1 MVCLNKALFAI
12 ISQNNQIIPLLTDT
26 DQKVA
31 PLTVLTD
38 AAAAKKEQPIGFTI
52 KNDGSFGFILN
63 KNTNSVTQINMS
75 TKSVVPWA
83 LNIETP
89 IAIALSNDE
98 QNLFVLSSLGFL
110 KISATT
116 ANSTPKNIADAAFVT
131 SKKTTNFLIS
141 SDGKQ
146 AFVIGS
152 TQIIPI
158 DLVAETVG
166 TPIDLATLPYGVALS
181 GNNIYFIDPK
191 NRILI
196 CCDLTLKSKW
206 IMPVAGTPTSLTVSA
221 TGEKIYVGL
230 TSLSPPYLPF
240 LTVVSSDWKLPP
252 ILIPLTSTPN
262 QMRMATDKKIY
273 IAGDKSITPFLTDIN
288 QTEGEIPLT
297 ETTTGLVLGSLL
309 T

>member
-1 MVCLNKALFAI
+1 MVCLNSALFAV
-12 ISQNNQIIPLLTDT
+12 SPQNNQIIPLLTDT
-26 DQKVA
+26 DQKAA

-38 AAAAKKEQPIGFTI
+38 PAATKKEQPIGFALKKDGTI
-52 KNDGSFGFILN
+52 GFILN
-63 KNTNSVTQINMS
+63 KNTNSVTQINIS

-83 LNIETP
+83 LNIGTP

-131 SKKTTNFLIS
+131 SKKAVNFLIS
-141 SDGKQ
+141 LDGKQ

-158 DLVAETVG
+158 DLIAETVG

-181 GNNIYFIDPK
+181 GTNIYFIDPK

-196 CCDLTLKSKW
+196 CCDLTLKIKW
-206 IMPVAGTPTSLTVSA
+206 IIPLIGTPTSLAVSA
-221 TGEKIYVGL
+221 TGKKIYVGL
-230 TSLSPPYLPF
+230 SSPTPL
-240 LTVVSSDWKLPP
+240 LTVISSDWKLPP
-252 ILIPLTSTPN
+252 ILVPLTNTPN
-262 QMRMATDKKIY
+262 QIRMATDKKIY
-273 IAGDKSITPFLTDIN
+273 IAGDKSITPFLTDTN